1 MTLFMDGVQLPQAW
15 SHLEEAVYILPLNS
29 EKFMVLILS
38 TSEWW
43 KSELILEPSS
53 GFEHWNPGFW
63 TQCFNH

>member
-43 KSELILEPSS
+43 KTELILEPSS
-53 GFEHWNPGFW
+53 GFEHGNPGFGI
-63 TQCFNH
+63 QCFYH